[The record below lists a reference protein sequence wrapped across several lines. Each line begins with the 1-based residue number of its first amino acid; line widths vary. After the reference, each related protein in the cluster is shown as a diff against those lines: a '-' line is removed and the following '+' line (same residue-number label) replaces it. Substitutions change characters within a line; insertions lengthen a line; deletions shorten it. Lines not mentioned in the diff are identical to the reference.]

1 MALARVIGGPAS
13 GITNE
18 EAVEAARFRDDLK
31 IQKCG
36 VSLVLGVLLISGS
49 VHVDFTHLVLDCEGH
64 AICVGSDNPCWGWGL
79 ADDWTMV

>member
-31 IQKCG
+31 IQKCDSAG
-36 VSLVLGVLLISGS
+36 LTCQAQSRCSHWIDARRSPMQCSTSVGDLMMCTIS
-49 VHVDFTHLVLDCEGH
+49 TRTLNEG
-64 AICVGSDNPCWGWGL
+64 IKS
-79 ADDWTMV
+79 

>member
-36 VSLVLGVLLISGS
+36 LALL
-49 VHVDFTHLVLDCEGH
+49 DF
-64 AICVGSDNPCWGWGL
+64 W
-79 ADDWTMV
+79 

>member
-1 MALARVIGGPAS
+1 MTLARVIGGPAS

-36 VSLVLGVLLISGS
+36 VLLALSCS
-49 VHVDFTHLVLDCEGH
+49 STF
-64 AICVGSDNPCWGWGL
+64 
-79 ADDWTMV
+79 

>member
-36 VSLVLGVLLISGS
+36 TSR
-49 VHVDFTHLVLDCEGH
+49 
-64 AICVGSDNPCWGWGL
+64 GL
-79 ADDWTMV
+79 AASRISMTLTATPRLVNSCGSLRIFRGPSSSAEWRKLVPSKM

>member
-36 VSLVLGVLLISGS
+36 HFYGLGRPVEQLLTACGNCSWLLVAQVL
-49 VHVDFTHLVLDCEGH
+49 
-64 AICVGSDNPCWGWGL
+64 
-79 ADDWTMV
+79 